1 MSASPQRPFA
11 ASVGLLWI
19 ATACL
24 LSTGEA
30 SAQESPK
37 LLGTWPG
44 KELRYRVNA
53 NFPGLLAGTAAQQLN
68 LVRCAAAAWENQT
81 RADFQL
87 IYEGLTSIDQVEND
101 GVNSIFWTPADGGGA
116 LASTLVLFR
125 IGPGGAP
132 TDQIASFDI
141 AFYAQTNS
149 NQITWSGPGEP
160 TLGTT
165 DISGVAIH
173 EFGHAIGF
181 DHADDSD
188 ATMFRFSTGGA
199 LGFRTLNE
207 TDRFWIESVYGT
219 ISADEP
225 AVSVTSVEP
234 HFGPSSGGSE
244 VLVVGDNFTF
254 DSETIVRLEGL
265 AVSRSRWIIE
275 SCDRL
280 RILDM
285 PPRAEGSVDVTVENS
300 IGEATLENGYRYGA
314 ARPTV
319 NSVEPSVGPLS
330 GGIDVTLFGSNFTE
344 DVIALFG
351 EQALQNQVFVDDSMI
366 IGTLPAGVVAGATD
380 VTLLFDGD
388 AEQTLQEAF
397 VYNAYELSLDLA
409 SAAPGST
416 GVSFSVL
423 ASSPEPIA
431 GASFGLLY
439 DTAHLSVV
447 GITTENTDSSE
458 ADIALSNVDNAAG
471 VATMELVLSVSGTT
485 NIPAGQRRV
494 LARALVDV
502 NPSAPI
508 GTTADIS
515 LENHIG
521 SPPTLLGFDV
531 VGPGQVT
538 PVAFGGGLLI
548 SDGTTFV
555 RGESNGD
562 GTIDFSDA
570 ITILNFLF
578 AAGDPGNCLK
588 ALDANDDGNID
599 VSDAIRVLTAL
610 FNGARAIPQPHPE
623 AGLDPT
629 PDELPCDDA

>member
-188 ATMFRFSTGGA
+188 A
-199 LGFRTLNE
+199 
-207 TDRFWIESVYGT
+207 
-219 ISADEP
+219 
-225 AVSVTSVEP
+225 
-234 HFGPSSGGSE
+234 
-244 VLVVGDNFTF
+244 
-254 DSETIVRLEGL
+254 
-265 AVSRSRWIIE
+265 
-275 SCDRL
+275 
-280 RILDM
+280 
-285 PPRAEGSVDVTVENS
+285 
-300 IGEATLENGYRYGA
+300 
-314 ARPTV
+314 
-319 NSVEPSVGPLS
+319 
-330 GGIDVTLFGSNFTE
+330 
-344 DVIALFG
+344 
-351 EQALQNQVFVDDSMI
+351 
-366 IGTLPAGVVAGATD
+366 
-380 VTLLFDGD
+380 
-388 AEQTLQEAF
+388 
-397 VYNAYELSLDLA
+397 
-409 SAAPGST
+409 
-416 GVSFSVL
+416 
-423 ASSPEPIA
+423 
-431 GASFGLLY
+431 
-439 DTAHLSVV
+439 
-447 GITTENTDSSE
+447 
-458 ADIALSNVDNAAG
+458 
-471 VATMELVLSVSGTT
+471 
-485 NIPAGQRRV
+485 
-494 LARALVDV
+494 
-502 NPSAPI
+502 
-508 GTTADIS
+508 
-515 LENHIG
+515 
-521 SPPTLLGFDV
+521 
-531 VGPGQVT
+531 
-538 PVAFGGGLLI
+538 
-548 SDGTTFV
+548 
-555 RGESNGD
+555 
-562 GTIDFSDA
+562 
-570 ITILNFLF
+570 
-578 AAGDPGNCLK
+578 
-588 ALDANDDGNID
+588 
-599 VSDAIRVLTAL
+599 
-610 FNGARAIPQPHPE
+610 
-623 AGLDPT
+623 
-629 PDELPCDDA
+629 